1 MECPVCKSKAAVVRQ
16 SIPFGSRLL
25 HYGSCPECHAA
36 LRAVTGG
43 AVDYAWDIRAEQ
55 RAADY
60 LAPLRECPDILYL
73 PPGLDE
79 TAVRRAWRAFLRQ
92 YGRAGGVA
100 AYAAYAE
107 LQPQASRGIAPL
119 ALLPPAW
126 FPDTPSLLAERLL
139 LSALPGKCHRPNLC
153 ESLTDMEVFHAG

>member
-1 MECPVCKSKAAVVRQ
+1 MECPVCKSKNAAVRQ
-16 SIPFGSRLL
+16 SFPYGNRLL

-55 RAADY
+55 REKEL
-60 LAPLRECPDILYL
+60 LAPLQESPRILYL

-79 TAVRRAWRAFLRQ
+79 IAVQRAWRAFLRR
-92 YGRAGGVA
+92 YGREAGIA
-100 AYAAYAE
+100 AYAGYAE
-107 LQPQASRGIAPL
+107 LQPTASRGITPL

-139 LSALPGKCHRPNLC
+139 VFTLRGKCHCPAETLMG
-153 ESLTDMEVFHAG
+153 MEVFHA